1 MMRAEL
7 VLEDLVDHLKLRD
20 LVKVIVHQMVKMLA
34 LHMNLEEAR
43 V

>member
-1 MMRAEL
+1 MRAEL
-7 VLEDLVDHLKLRD
+7 VLEDLVDHFELRD
-20 LVKVIVHQMVKMLA
+20 LVKVIVHQMFQMLA